1 MSILNDIL
9 KTNAGSIFR
18 TRRNHALEH
27 ATLRVLGERNHRQL
41 LAGYSDPRG
50 FWIAGKVDTEELA
63 SAVQEARTRL
73 LNGEHEL
80 AIHPNCGTNF
90 ATSGMLAGGVAWLA
104 MLGVGKG
111 WQKKLDRLPL
121 VISLVTLAL
130 VIAGPL
136 GPRVQRQLTT
146 DANLGSL
153 KVTTITVSERNGAPL
168 HRIHTSD

>member
-1 MSILNDIL
+1 MSTFTQILNQ
-9 KTNAGSIFR
+9 GSISH

-27 ATLRVLGERNHRQL
+27 ATLRVLGERNHNL
-41 LAGYSDPRG
+41 MLAGYSDPRG

-63 SAVQEARTRL
+63 AAVQEAQSRL
-73 LNGEHEL
+73 RAGEHEL

-90 ATSGMLAGGVAWLA
+90 ATSGVLAGLVAWLA

-111 WQKKLDRLPL
+111 LQRKLDRLPL

-136 GPRVQRQLTT
+136 GPRMQRQFTT
-146 DANLGSL
+146 DAELGSL
-153 KVTTITVSERNGAPL
+153 HVTTITVSERNGSPL
-168 HRIHTSD
+168 HRIYTTG

>member
-1 MSILNDIL
+1 MSILSQLIQ
-9 KTNAGSIFR
+9 TSSISH

-27 ATLRVLGERNHRQL
+27 ATLRVLGERNHNL
-41 LAGYSDPRG
+41 MLAGYSDPRG

-63 SAVQEARTRL
+63 AAVQEAQSRL
-73 LNGEHEL
+73 RSGEHEL

-90 ATSGMLAGGVAWLA
+90 ATSGVLAGLVAWLA

-111 WQKKLDRLPL
+111 LQRKLDRLPL

-136 GPRVQRQLTT
+136 GPRMQRQFTT
-146 DANLGSL
+146 DAELGSL
-153 KVTTITVSERNGAPL
+153 HVTTITVSERNGSPL
-168 HRIHTSD
+168 HRIYTTG

>member
-1 MSILNDIL
+1 MSILSQLIQ
-9 KTNAGSIFR
+9 TSSISH

-27 ATLRVLGERNHRQL
+27 ATLRVLGERNHNL
-41 LAGYSDPRG
+41 MLAGYSDPRG

-63 SAVQEARTRL
+63 AAVQEAQSRL
-73 LNGEHEL
+73 RAGEHEL

-90 ATSGMLAGGVAWLA
+90 ATSGVLAGLVAWLA

-111 WQKKLDRLPL
+111 LQRKLDRLPL

-136 GPRVQRQLTT
+136 GPRMQRQFTT
-146 DANLGSL
+146 DAELGSL
-153 KVTTITVSERNGAPL
+153 HVTTITVSERNGSPL
-168 HRIHTSD
+168 HRIYTTE

>member
-1 MSILNDIL
+1 MSTFTQILNQ
-9 KTNAGSIFR
+9 GSISH

-27 ATLRVLGERNHRQL
+27 ATLRVLGERNHNL
-41 LAGYSDPRG
+41 MLAGYSDPRG

-63 SAVQEARTRL
+63 AAVQEAQSRL
-73 LNGEHEL
+73 RSGEHEL

-90 ATSGMLAGGVAWLA
+90 ATSGVLAGLVAWLA

-111 WQKKLDRLPL
+111 LQRKLDRLPL

-136 GPRVQRQLTT
+136 GPRMQRQFTT
-146 DANLGSL
+146 DAELGSL
-153 KVTTITVSERNGAPL
+153 HVTTITVSERNGSPL
-168 HRIHTSD
+168 HRIYTTG